1 MRKMACVSMG
11 MGWKYYRRP
20 RQVLVLTAR
29 HETGTVGVG
38 TNKVK
43 KRWVVIGWKRMGG
56 VKRKQ
61 RLVASPPALSY
72 SVYRLRGASGE
83 GNIRIVLLANLRVGR
98 RGTSREI
105 GNGDLPLCQLFVAL
119 SFVGKFGQSIR
130 NRALDKARTEQGAWG
145 EHNRLAS

>member
-1 MRKMACVSMG
+1 MRKWRVCQWEWDG
-11 MGWKYYRRP
+11 KHYRWP

-38 TNKVK
+38 NNKVK
-43 KRWVVIGWKRMGG
+43 KRWVVIGWKRMEG

-61 RLVASPPALSY
+61 RLVASLPALSY
-72 SVYRLRGASGE
+72 SVYRLRRASGE
-83 GNIRIVLLANLRVGR
+83 GSIRIVLLANLRVGR
-98 RGTSREI
+98 RGSSREF

-130 NRALDKARTEQGAWG
+130 NRTLDKARIEQGAWG